1 MLRGDYTC
9 KWDSVITQ
17 GKAIAYLVLSL
28 FCSRLWCNWNF
39 SVLALDSAHSLVGVF
54 AFWMV
59 CLVYSHEI
67 QIMGFVLWFMY
78 SPSEWFIWLL
88 LPNSCI
94 LVSPSNFCVFAIDFI
109 LNRANGL
116 ETSDEK
122 YATATN
128 VEGTCF
134 IIDYF
139 EMWCIFLKAYAD
151 SWCKWVHENIELLL
165 NCLLISKFD
174 SDANKLNTS
183 GWVIFL
189 WRWWAFVSF

>member
-88 LPNSCI
+88 LQLHSC
-94 LVSPSNFCVFAIDFI
+94 FAIKFLCVCYWFHLKPSKWSWNKWREICYCNQCGRYLLYYRLFWDVMHLLESICWF
-109 LNRANGL
+109 LMQVGPWKHRAL
-116 ETSDEK
+116 AK
-122 YATATN
+122 LF
-128 VEGTCF
+128 V
-134 IIDYF
+134 
-139 EMWCIFLKAYAD
+139 
-151 SWCKWVHENIELLL
+151 NIEV
-165 NCLLISKFD
+165 
-174 SDANKLNTS
+174 
-183 GWVIFL
+183 W
-189 WRWWAFVSF
+189 